1 MTINI
6 RLLLELIDAMK
17 EKHDEGYGI
26 VHEREEDSGEG
37 ACYDYDEFFRRT
49 RMELADGV
57 LDEEGRLSGFYDDL
71 VIRYLDT
78 VTVLDDGYEVN
89 FKAGLTVKVNAG

>member
-1 MTINI
+1 MVNFRSI
-6 RLLLELIDAMK
+6 A
-17 EKHDEGYGI
+17 
-26 VHEREEDSGEG
+26 SSAG
-37 ACYDYDEFFRRT
+37 ASR
-49 RMELADGV
+49 ADM